1 MASIQNFFIRSF
13 LKLTI
18 NKERMVTDSIERTR
32 EGLVKLTKMAAMP
45 KGVKFEKTECDGV
58 PAEWAIPDNLHNQ
71 GVVLFL
77 HGGAYV
83 AGSIA
88 THRAL
93 VGRIA
98 KASKTKCLS
107 IEYGL
112 APERPFPQGIDDAIK
127 AYNWLMKKGFDHKK
141 IVISGD
147 SAGGGLAIATLV
159 KLRDEKAPQPAAGV
173 VMSPWLDLLNSGDS
187 GKRLAKEDPMLSV
200 VSGHIYAKL
209 YGTENDL
216 KHPHISP
223 LYTDPKG
230 LPPIYIQV
238 SSSEILLDDTLRFEA
253 KAKAAGVD
261 IQVESWK
268 KMVHVWQ
275 AYGPYLPEAM
285 KAIEKMGAYIE
296 KKTK

>member
-1 MASIQNFFIRSF
+1 MVNNSIEKTRQS
-13 LKLTI
+13 LAKLT
-18 NKERMVTDSIERTR
+18 
-32 EGLVKLTKMAAMP
+32 GMAAMP
-45 KGVKFEKTECDGV
+45 KGVKFEKVECDGV
-58 PAEWAIPDNLHNQ
+58 PAEWAIPDNLKNP
-71 GVVLFL
+71 GAVLFL

-98 KASKTKCLS
+98 KASKTKILS

-112 APERPFPQGIDDAIK
+112 APERPFPHGLDDAIK

-147 SAGGGLAIATLV
+147 SAGGGLAICTLV
-159 KLRDEKAPQPAAGV
+159 RLRDENAPQPAAGV

-200 VSGHIYAKL
+200 VSGHNYAKL

-230 LPPIYIQV
+230 LPPILIQV
-238 SSSEILLDDTLRFEA
+238 SNHEILLDDTTRFET
-253 KAKAAGVD
+253 KAKAAGVN
-261 IQVESWK
+261 IEVEYWD

-285 KAIEKMGAYIE
+285 KAIEKMGDYIE

>member
-1 MASIQNFFIRSF
+1 MASIQNFFITGFIRF
-13 LKLTI
+13 TAKKKNL
-18 NKERMVTDSIERTR
+18 ETDSIETTR
-32 EGLVKLTKMAAMP
+32 GRLAKLTSMAAMP
-45 KGVKFEKTECDGV
+45 RGVKYEKADCDGV
-58 PAEWAIPDNLHNQ
+58 VAEWAIPDNLKHP

-107 IEYGL
+107 VEYGL
-112 APERPFPQGIDDAIK
+112 APERPFPHGLDDAIK
-127 AYNWLMKKGFDHKK
+127 AYHWLIKKGFDHKK
-141 IVISGD
+141 IVICGD
-147 SAGGGLAIATLV
+147 SAGGGLAICTLV

-173 VMSPWLDLLNSGDS
+173 VMSPWTDLLCSGES
-187 GKRLAKEDPMLSV
+187 GVKNAKSDPMLTTA
-200 VSGHIYAKL
+200 SGKIYAKL

-230 LPPIYIQV
+230 LPPILIQV
-238 SSSEILLDDTLRFEA
+238 SNHEILLDDTTRFEK
-253 KAKAAGVD
+253 KAKAAGVN
-261 IQVESWK
+261 IEVEYWD

-285 KAIEKMGAYIE
+285 KALKKMGDYIE
-296 KKTK
+296 NKTK